1 MALAVSALQA
11 LLVQVAL
18 FVSSDTQCRNEC
30 MVAIGC
36 HFTCSHLLITI
47 VHAWLFCIQYVC
59 KVEYVTIELLLLAV
73 ARED

>member
-1 MALAVSALQA
+1 MVSALQA

-36 HFTCSHLLITI
+36 HFTCSLALVDYHCLWMVVLHT
-47 VHAWLFCIQYVC
+47 V
-59 KVEYVTIELLLLAV
+59 YVTIELLLLAL